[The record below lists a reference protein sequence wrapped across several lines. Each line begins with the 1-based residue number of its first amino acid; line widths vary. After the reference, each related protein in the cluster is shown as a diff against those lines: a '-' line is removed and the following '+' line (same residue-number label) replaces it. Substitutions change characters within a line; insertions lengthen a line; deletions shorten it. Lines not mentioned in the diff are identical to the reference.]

1 MHYQQYL
8 QRIRQSWR
16 IITII
21 TLATIVVSLITSSLQ
36 KPLYRAS
43 GRILITQ
50 KTNANLDMYKASQS
64 AERLAMLFAKIIK
77 SSSFMKD
84 ILNSGFP
91 IDPIYFP
98 KKEKDLR
105 EKWAKMVSSRVS
117 TDTSIIEIN
126 VYHPE
131 ASEAKN
137 IMNAIIYNFS
147 KKGKAYYNLG
157 DEVGIVVLDTPL
169 VSERPVK
176 PNILLNIILSLFIGF
191 AISAIVIL
199 WKTQNLP
206 QKPTPITPPE
216 PKKEE
221 NEKTEIMEV
230 VQNGDTIEEK
240 KTDQYIG
247 GLKIVEK

>member
-1 MHYQQYL
+1 MSYQQYL
-8 QRIRQSWR
+8 QRIRQNWR
-16 IITII
+16 TITII
-21 TLATIVVSLITSSLQ
+21 VLGTLVISLVATSFQ
-36 KPLYRAS
+36 KPLYKAS

-50 KTNANLDMYKASQS
+50 KTNADLDMYKASQS

-84 ILNSGFP
+84 VLNSGFP
-91 IDPIYFP
+91 IDSTYFP
-98 KKEKDLR
+98 SKEKDLR
-105 EKWAKMVSSRVS
+105 EKWAEMVSSRVS

-147 KKGKAYYNLG
+147 QKGKAYYNLG

-176 PNILLNIILSLFIGF
+176 PNILLNIILSLFIGLV
-191 AISAIVIL
+191 ISAIVIL
-199 WKTQNLP
+199 WRTQNSP
-206 QKPTPITPPE
+206 QKPTPIVPEE
-216 PKKEE
+216 PKIEEQPKED
-221 NEKTEIMEV
+221 EKAEST
-230 VQNGDTIEEK
+230 EEK
-240 KTDQYIG
+240 KTGLYIG
-247 GLKIVEK
+247 GLKIAE